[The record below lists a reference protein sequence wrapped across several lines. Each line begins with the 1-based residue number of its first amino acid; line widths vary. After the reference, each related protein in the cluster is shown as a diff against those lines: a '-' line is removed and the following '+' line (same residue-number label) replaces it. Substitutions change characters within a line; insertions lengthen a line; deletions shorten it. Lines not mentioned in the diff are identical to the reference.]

1 MTNCFLFGISIA
13 PLNQKAVRK
22 TAFECF
28 TDGIAK
34 VYAVTN
40 IAEQGDRPI
49 DGLKLKYRLCYQ
61 YKTVGVKRFVEAQ
74 QVFMQVDEMIS
85 VPQRRSISTADIVIL
100 GNVQYRIVQVQH
112 IDDTKPKTT
121 KISLWKLEECY
132 ASERISG

>member
-1 MTNCFLFGISIA
+1 M
-13 PLNQKAVRK
+13 VRK
-22 TAFECF
+22 TAFERF

-49 DGLKLKYRLCYQ
+49 EGLKLKYRLCYQ

-100 GNVQYRIVQVQH
+100 GTVQYRIVQVQH